1 MSIDQLSP
9 SGTEVVDVRNPATGQ
24 LVGSVAVQSAE
35 AVAAVVDELR
45 THQPSWEALG
55 PDARAVWLRKLRD
68 WLLDN
73 ESRLIDILAAETG
86 KPRVEAAFEVMVT
99 CDAINYYA
107 DRARKFLA
115 EKKLR
120 PHGPLTATKKLTRV
134 YRPYPVVGVITPWN
148 FP

>member
-24 LVGSVAVQSAE
+24 LVGSVAAQSAE

-45 THQPSWEALG
+45 AHQSSWEALG

-73 ESRLIDILAAETG
+73 ESRLVDIVGAETA

-107 DRARKFLA
+107 HRARSSSPK
-115 EKKLR
+115 R
-120 PHGPLTATKKLTRV
+120 SSR
-134 YRPYPVVGVITPWN
+134 N
-148 FP
+148 